1 MLYGSASS
9 ILVCCRSIVASFL
22 ANVLCAARGDL
33 RGWFASIAINET
45 SSPGHDE
52 QKLGFAVETVE
63 TKTSSMVTAKHFEE
77 RGIATLYNGQ
87 QKQRHAAFAVRCM
100 SSQQKKAQN
109 WDCHDVNIRGVNG
122 VTRSSSASIV

>member
-1 MLYGSASS
+1 MM
-9 ILVCCRSIVASFL
+9 
-22 ANVLCAARGDL
+22 
-33 RGWFASIAINET
+33 T
-45 SSPGHDE
+45 SE
-52 QKLGFAVETVE
+52 
-63 TKTSSMVTAKHFEE
+63 HFEE